1 MSGSGESS
9 TTRRGAGGA
18 IDVSLATGDDSGPG
32 RRPGQPLILAHDLG
46 TSGDKASLHDA
57 GGRLLAARTVSYATD
72 FGAGGKAEQ
81 DPADWWRAFCEATR
95 LLLEETGARPADVA
109 CVAMSGQMMG
119 VVLVDAHDEAL
130 RPAVIWADTRPRD
143 ESRELVERIGFERG
157 YDLLGHRLDPTY
169 CLPKWMWLRRHE
181 PEAWART
188 TGVLVAKDYLTLRLT
203 GRRCIDPSD
212 ASGTNAWDQRAQAW
226 SPELLEAG
234 GMDPSLLP
242 EVLPSATVAGG
253 MRAEAA
259 ACGLLGGTPVVV
271 GGGDGACAAMGA
283 GLIDADGS
291 AIATMGSSAWV
302 SIASSAPLRDPLARV
317 VTFDHV
323 IAGHFAPLGAMQA
336 AGASLDWLTTT
347 LGVSSRDGLAQL
359 VAAAGTVEAAR
370 EGLFCLPYLL
380 GERAPIWDADV
391 RGTFVGLARHH
402 RPEHLV
408 RAVLEGVAFNLY
420 GSLVALD
427 SMCGGIRVIDAI
439 GGGARSDVWLR
450 ILADTW
456 GLPVR
461 RRSVVDEANSL
472 GAAVV
477 GGRAVG
483 LIGEWSAAR
492 ALSRVEAVFEP
503 DPARHERALADYG
516 RFDDAYRRLRGWFG

>member
-1 MSGSGESS
+1 
-9 TTRRGAGGA
+9 
-18 IDVSLATGDDSGPG
+18 V
-32 RRPGQPLILAHDLG
+32 AHDLG

-57 GGRLLAARTVSYATD
+57 AGRLLAARTVTYPTD

-95 LLLEETGARPADVA
+95 LLLEETGAHPADVA

-119 VVLVDAHDEAL
+119 VVLVDARDEPL
-130 RPAVIWADTRPRD
+130 RPAIIWADTRARD
-143 ESRELVERIGFERG
+143 ESRELVERIGVERG

-181 PEAWART
+181 PAAWDRA
-188 TGVLVAKDYLTLRLT
+188 TGVLVAKDFLTLRLT

-226 SPELLEAG
+226 SGELLAAG
-234 GMDPSLLP
+234 DIDRSRLP
-242 EVLPSATVAGG
+242 DVRPSASVAGG
-253 MRAEAA
+253 LQANAAE
-259 ACGLLGGTPVVV
+259 ACGLLAGTPVVV

-283 GLIDADGS
+283 GLIEDDGS

-302 SIASSAPLRDPLARV
+302 SIASSEPLRDPLMRV

-336 AGASLDWLTTT
+336 AGASLEWVTAT
-347 LGVSSRDGLAQL
+347 LGVSTREGLSEL
-359 VAAAGTVEAAR
+359 VRAAGTVEAAR

-380 GERAPIWDADV
+380 GERAPIWDAHV
-391 RGTFVGLARHH
+391 RGTFVGLSRHH

-420 GSLVALD
+420 GTVLALT
-427 SMCGGIRVIDAI
+427 SMSTGIRVIDAI

-450 ILADTW
+450 IMADTW

-483 LIGEWSAAR
+483 LIDDWSAAR

-503 DPARHERALADYG
+503 DPARHESAMADHE
-516 RFDDAYRRLRGWFG
+516 RFEDLYRRLRDWFR